1 MSLEKINFTRIDSLL
16 IGPGLGLANENWD
29 HFSLALEEFAGLL
42 VLDADGLNRLSNS
55 NEGWKWLRKRK
66 GLTWITPHIDE
77 FSRLFPELDP
87 SCPLR
92 AAALA
97 AEASGVGVLIK
108 GAHSVI
114 ASPSGS
120 VWQLVNTSGVV
131 ARTGLGDLLA
141 GFVAGIGAMGSSC
154 SENKLNYDLFALAVL
169 IHADAAKKCEEGSN
183 ASVIAKKL
191 GMIMK
196 NLQD

>member
-1 MSLEKINFTRIDSLL
+1 M
-16 IGPGLGLANENWD
+16 
-29 HFSLALEEFAGLL
+29 
-42 VLDADGLNRLSNS
+42 
-55 NEGWKWLRKRK
+55 
-66 GLTWITPHIDE
+66 
-77 FSRLFPELDP
+77 FPELDP

-97 AEASGVGVLIK
+97 AKASGVGVLIK

-120 VWQLVNTSGVV
+120 VWQLVNTSSVV

-141 GFVAGIGAMGSSC
+141 GFVAGIGAMGSC

-183 ASVIAKKL
+183 ASLIAKKL
-191 GMIMK
+191 GKLMK
-196 NLQD
+196 NLQH